1 VPANGVTLLPG
12 DPKLAKSTLALDLA
26 AKLSRGEIGD
36 PERAPTSIVVT
47 GEDSVAEVVE
57 PRVAA
62 AGGKLCHVHVL
73 DVTDP
78 EAVFTLP
85 EHVPDLEERIYEI
98 GAQLAIVDPLNRF
111 LAETVDGHKDQSIRR
126 AMGPLHQVAERQ
138 KCAILVVAHLNKG
151 MGSNPLYRVG
161 GSIGLTG
168 AARSVMLFAK
178 DPDDPEGERGRY
190 RILAQA
196 GLQLWPAAAVPPL
209 SD

>member
-1 VPANGVTLLPG
+1 VSEDSRPFELTPLHRVKRREVPWLWRGWVPANGVTLLPG

-26 AKLSRGEIGD
+26 SKLSRRQIGD
-36 PERAPTSIVVT
+36 PNRAPTSIVVT

-62 AGGKLCHVHVL
+62 ASGKLCHVHVL

-85 EHVPDLEERIYEI
+85 EHVPDLEQRIYEI
-98 GAQLAIVDPLNRF
+98 GAQLAIIDPLNRF

-151 MGSNPLYRVG
+151 MGSNPLYRSAG
-161 GSIGLTG
+161 RLASQAPRG
-168 AARSVMLFAK
+168 A
-178 DPDDPEGERGRY
+178 
-190 RILAQA
+190 
-196 GLQLWPAAAVPPL
+196 
-209 SD
+209 